1 MWIQSFYFDR
11 TKRWLDRVGMTL
23 LAAGILLLLIV
34 FEGHRT
40 WAWPPLLLGFAFLIT
55 SKWLLRRLIEQD
67 SPQAQR
73 ERLEPIIEAVPN
85 SVVVVDSHGM
95 IVAVNAHTEQWF
107 GYARD
112 ELQGQAIELLVPERY
127 RPQHLADRNGFMAAA
142 SHRAMGM
149 GRELFACR
157 KDGSEFPVEIGLSP
171 MASTNNLLVLASI
184 VDLTERKKS
193 EKRFR
198 LVVEAAPNA
207 MVMVNAEGR
216 IVLVNSRMET
226 WFGYAR
232 AELLGQPVEIL
243 VPERYRDHHLQYRE
257 NFMAHA
263 EVRSMGAGRELFG
276 LRKDG
281 SEFPIEI
288 GLNPIQTEDGLL
300 VLGSIID
307 ISERKAVES
316 RFREHAE
323 QVALASR
330 YKSEFLANMSHE
342 LRTPLNSILILSEQ
356 LRDNTRN
363 TLLPKQVEYADIIHK
378 SGEDLLNLI
387 NDILDLSRIE
397 AGHMQ
402 VRLEKVIVA
411 EFSDYLHH
419 AFAPVAEN
427 KGLEI
432 QCSVDGTVPVVVIL
446 DFQRVYQILKN
457 LFSNAVKFTQ
467 PGGKIL
473 IRFSQDEKDQAP
485 ALIISVTDTGMGIPK
500 DKQALIFQAFQQLDG
515 SINRKYG
522 GTGLGLAISRQLAGL
537 LGGSLTLVSSPGLG
551 STFSLQLPL
560 PDALE
565 EDDASTPL
573 PTIEQE
579 TVNPQAR
586 QHRVV
591 IVEDDVNFA
600 NVVADCAR
608 ENHFD
613 CRTFQCGREALES
626 IEQNPPDAMVIDIL
640 LPDMSGW
647 QLLDSLKRRKLPTLI
662 ISCLEQPTT
671 LKHVQP
677 MEYLVKPVDKLKLE
691 QAFTFLHA
699 AIDRQQKSDDTAPEG
714 TRTILLVD
722 DDVRNVYAMSE
733 LLEEA
738 GMRVCIA
745 RNGAEALEI
754 VRQRPDIDLIL
765 MDMMMPV
772 LDGYQAT
779 ATLRHDM
786 HFTRPI
792 LAVTASAMKGDR
804 EKCLAVGADDYLAK
818 PVTSH
823 DLLARIHKLLE

>member
-23 LAAGILLLLIV
+23 LATGILLLLIV
-34 FEGHRT
+34 FTGHRA
-40 WAWPPLLLGFAFLIT
+40 WAFPPLLFGCALLIT

-73 ERLEPIIEAVPN
+73 EHLEPIIEAVPN

-127 RPQHLADRNGFMAAA
+127 RPQHLADRNGFMEGA

-149 GRELFACR
+149 GRELFARR

-263 EVRSMGAGRELFG
+263 EARAMGVGRELFG

-307 ISERKAVES
+307 ISERKAIES

-402 VRLEKVIVA
+402 VRQEKVIVA
-411 EFSDYLHH
+411 EFSEYLRH
-419 AFAPVAEN
+419 AFTPVAEN

-432 QCSVDGTVPVVVIL
+432 QCSVDGAVPAVVIL

-473 IRFSQDEKDQAP
+473 IRFSLDEKDQAP
-485 ALIISVTDTGMGIPK
+485 VLTISVTDTGMGIPK
-500 DKQALIFQAFQQLDG
+500 DKQALIFLAFQQLDG

-551 STFSLQLPL
+551 STFRLQLPL

-565 EDDASTPL
+565 ENDASAPL
-573 PTIEQE
+573 PTRELE
-579 TVNPQAR
+579 TVNPPTR

-591 IVEDDVNFA
+591 IVEDDENFA

-608 ENHFD
+608 DNHFD
-613 CRTFQCGREALES
+613 CQTFQSGREALES
-626 IEQNPPDAMVIDIL
+626 IEQNPPDAIVIDIL

-647 QLLDSLKRRKLPTLI
+647 QLLDALKRRKLPTLI

-671 LKHVQP
+671 LKRMHSL
-677 MEYLVKPVDKLKLE
+677 EYLVKPVDTLKLA

-699 AIDRQQKSDDTAPEG
+699 AINRHQKSDATSPEG

-722 DDVRNVYAMSE
+722 DDIRNVYAMSE

-738 GMRVCIA
+738 GMRVCVA

-823 DLLARIHKLLE
+823 DLLERIHKLLE